1 MPDIQHADK
10 RIYPKAEVTYGTDSV
25 PTAAERVRT
34 RGVTF
39 KNYDGDKQKQEYDG
53 DNGRFGTHVN
63 VAPHSSMSFDMDLA
77 GSGTI
82 DLAPNYKDILMACGM
97 DVTENAA
104 TDVTITP
111 VETAI
116 IDSLSM
122 YFVRGEGTGMGLAKS
137 LGMRGEL
144 GLSIKR
150 GEVPLWMIKKMLGSY
165 ITPAYDAA
173 ALAGTPSPQLKGI
186 PVTNV
191 NTPTVQ
197 LDSVDVCL
205 ESFVIDNFGHQVSFI
220 NAPNCEEV
228 KSQPIQMTAS
238 MTIKDEGYNTKNWLS
253 VAESHAGITQVPL
266 SIVHG
271 ITSGNILTVGCT
283 DAQITD
289 IDETEINGLKAW
301 NISLALLALPT
312 IVQT

>member
-1 MPDIQHADK
+1 MSDIQFVDK
-10 RIYPKAEVTYGTDSV
+10 RIYPKAEVTYGTDSA

-39 KNYDGDKQKQEYDG
+39 KNYDGDKQKQDYDG

-63 VAPHSSMSFDMDLA
+63 VAPHSSMSFYMDFA
-77 GSGTI
+77 GSGTL
-82 DLAPNYKDILMACGM
+82 DVSPNYKSILMACGM
-97 DVTENAA
+97 SVVENAA
-104 TDVTITP
+104 ANVTITP
-111 VETAI
+111 VATPIA
-116 IDSLSM
+116 DSLSM
-122 YFVRGEGTGMGLAKS
+122 YFVRGEGVGMGIAKS

-150 GEVPLWMIKKMLGSY
+150 GDVPLWMVKKMLGSY
-165 ITPAYDAA
+165 ATPAYDAV
-173 ALAGTPSPQLKGI
+173 ALAGTPSPQLKGN
-186 PVTNV
+186 PVTNI

-205 ESFVIDNFGHQVSFI
+205 ESFTLDNFGHQVSFM

-228 KSQPIQMTAS
+228 KSQPVQMTAS
-238 MTIKDEGYNTKNWLS
+238 MTIKDEGYNVKNWLS

-271 ITSGNILTVGCT
+271 ITSGSILTFGCT

-289 IDETEINGLKAW
+289 IDETELNGLKAW

-312 IVQT
+312 IIQT